1 MRDGEYART
10 VESKGCPVCGAAESR
25 DFFALTR
32 IPVQDGLL
40 YPTRPLA
47 LEAPV
52 GDIRLAFCPSCGHVF
67 NRSFEPGKLRYDG
80 DYEASLHH
88 SPTYANFLR
97 DLARRLT
104 EVHRLHG
111 KTILEIACGNGDFLR
126 LLAGFAGGRGIGFD
140 PSLRIG
146 EADTDGGRLEFV
158 ADFYSERYSG
168 RDADFVCCRH
178 MLQCLPD
185 PRPLLK
191 TVRTALGDRPV
202 PVYFEV
208 PNALRMFRDD
218 VLWYVTYEYSS
229 FFTPTSLARL
239 FESAGFEVLALS
251 DCLGG
256 DYLGIE
262 ARPAEG
268 IRPVRDTRSEVAAIA
283 RDIGQFGR
291 AAEEMLVRWEARL
304 EELRRSKRRVAAW
317 GAGGRAI
324 TFFSQ
329 LHVGDEIPWV
339 ADINPNRQGRFLPRT
354 GQRVVAPEFLREYR
368 PDAVIIT
375 NPTFEAEIR
384 EQARSLGLASEFLVL

>member
-1 MRDGEYART
+1 MREGE
-10 VESKGCPVCGAAESR
+10 ESKIVEAPGCNVCGSVESR
-25 DFFALTR
+25 DFFALTQ

-40 YPTRPLA
+40 YPSRPLA

-52 GDIRLAFCPSCGHVF
+52 GDICLAFCPSCGHIF
-67 NRSFEPGKLRYDG
+67 NRSFEPEKLRYDAE
-80 DYEASLHH
+80 YEASLHH
-88 SPTYANFLR
+88 SPIYANFLR

-104 EVHRLHG
+104 EAHHLHG
-111 KTILEIACGNGDFLR
+111 KRILEIACGNGDFLR
-126 LLAGFAGGRGIGFD
+126 LFARFAGGRGIGFD
-140 PSLRIG
+140 PSLRAG
-146 EADTDGGRLEFV
+146 EADTDGGRVEFV
-158 ADFYSERYSG
+158 ADFYSERHSA
-168 RDADFVCCRH
+168 READFICCRH
-178 MLQCLPD
+178 MLQCLSD
-185 PRPLLK
+185 PRPLLE
-191 TVRTALGDRPV
+191 TLRTALGDRPV

-218 VLWYVTYEYSS
+218 ILWYVTYEYCS

-251 DCLGG
+251 DCFGG

-262 ARPAEG
+262 VRPARG
-268 IRPVRDTRSEVAAIA
+268 GRPVRDTRSEVAAIA
-283 RDIGQFGR
+283 RDVGRFGR
-291 AAEEMLVRWEARL
+291 AAEEMLTRWEARL
-304 EELRRSKRRVAAW
+304 DELRREKRRVAAW

-329 LHVGDEIPWV
+329 LHVGNEIPCV
-339 ADINPNRQGRFLPRT
+339 ADINPSRQGRFLPQT
-354 GQRVVAPEFLREYR
+354 GQRVVAPELLREYR

>member
-1 MRDGEYART
+1 MREDESTRT
-10 VESKGCPVCGAAESR
+10 LEAKGCCVCGSAKTR
-25 DFFALTR
+25 DFFTLTQ

-47 LEAPV
+47 LQAPV
-52 GDIRLAFCPSCGHVF
+52 GDIRLAFCPSCGHIS
-67 NRSFEPGKLRYDG
+67 NRSFEPAKLRYDA

-104 EVHRLHG
+104 EDHRLQG

-126 LLAGFAGGRGIGFD
+126 LLARFAGGRGIGFD
-140 PSLRIG
+140 PSLRVG

-158 ADFYSERYSG
+158 ADFYSERYAG
-168 RDADFVCCRH
+168 READFVCCRH
-178 MLQCLPD
+178 MLQILPD

-191 TVRTALGDRPV
+191 TLWTALGDRAV

-218 VLWYVTYEYSS
+218 ILWYVTYEYCS

-239 FESAGFEVLALS
+239 FESSGFEVLALS
-251 DCLGG
+251 DCFGG

-262 ARPAEG
+262 ARPADG
-268 IRPVRDTRSEVAAIA
+268 VRPARDRRSEVAAIA
-283 RDIGQFGR
+283 RDVGRFGR
-291 AAEEMLVRWEARL
+291 AAEEMLARWEARL
-304 EELRRSKRRVAAW
+304 EELRRAGRRVAAW

-329 LHVGDEIPWV
+329 LHVGDEIPYV

-354 GQRVVAPEFLREYR
+354 GQRVVAPEVLREYR

-384 EQARSLGLASEFLVL
+384 EQARGLGLASDFLVL

>member
-1 MRDGEYART
+1 MREGEDAQS
-10 VESKGCPVCGAAESR
+10 VEAKGCRVCGSAKTR
-25 DFFALTR
+25 DFFTLKQ

-40 YPTRPLA
+40 YPTQSLA

-52 GDIRLAFCPSCGHVF
+52 GDIRLAFCSSCGHIF
-67 NRSFEPGKLRYDG
+67 NRSFEPEKLRYDAN
-80 DYEASLHH
+80 YEASLHH
-88 SPTYANFLR
+88 SPIYAKFLR

-104 EVHRLHG
+104 EVYRLQG

-126 LLAGFAGGRGIGFD
+126 LFARLAGGRGIGFD

-146 EADTDGGRLEFV
+146 EADTDGGRVEFV
-158 ADFYSERYSG
+158 ADYYSERHSDG
-168 RDADFVCCRH
+168 DADFVCCRH
-178 MLQCLPD
+178 MLQCLSD
-185 PRPLLK
+185 PRPLLE
-191 TVRTALGDRPV
+191 TLRTALRDRLV

-218 VLWYVTYEYSS
+218 ILWYVTYEYCS

-239 FESAGFEVLALS
+239 FESAGFEVLDLS
-251 DCLGG
+251 DCFGG

-262 ARPAEG
+262 ARPARG
-268 IRPVRDTRSEVAAIA
+268 SRPARDTRSEVATIA
-283 RDIGQFGR
+283 RDVDRFGR
-291 AAEEMLVRWEARL
+291 AAEEMLARWGARL
-304 EELRRSKRRVAAW
+304 EDFRREKRRVAAW

-329 LHVGDEIPWV
+329 LHVGDEIPYV
-339 ADINPNRQGRFLPRT
+339 ADINPNRQERFLPQT